1 MKTRHSIIEDSF
13 DIATAATK
21 TIDLIGI
28 DPISRIT
35 ILPKVTNP
43 NAHVAVGH
51 SLEPVKKIEIID
63 GSNVIL
69 SLTGFEAQALA
80 YYSVKKVPVCSLNYM
95 AREWAMT
102 PVHLYFGRYLWDRE
116 LGLDP
121 KRFTNLQ
128 LKITHDKAL
137 AMTGA
142 AAGTITVAAD
152 IFDESPPSF
161 MGYLMAKE
169 HYNLTLV
176 ASSVNYID
184 LPEDYPVRMMMTECY
199 SDSQAPEYQVTNLK
213 LSEAHDKHIIFDEPM
228 EELQQYFQS
237 EFPPWHEKVSGRC
250 SATAVQSFWITP
262 SFEQTIVIVPTG
274 DADKVVQMDY
284 GSGGQKRQIE
294 AEGGTT
300 WEAVARGH
308 APHGS
313 LPIDFRGKDNL
324 DEYWDIGKAGGA
336 RLKTTTNPAN
346 GGPDTTPTW
355 DVIMQQL
362 RRY

>member
-1 MKTRHSIIEDSF
+1 MKFRHSIIEDSF

-21 TIDLIGI
+21 TIDLVGI

-51 SLEPVKKIEIID
+51 SVEPIKKIEIID
-63 GSNVIL
+63 GSHVIL
-69 SLTGFEAQALA
+69 SLTGQEAQALA
-80 YYSVKKVPVCSLNYM
+80 YYSVKRVPVQSLNYM

-102 PVHLYFGRYLWDRE
+102 PIHLYFGRYLYDKA

-121 KRFTNLQ
+121 KKFTNLQ

-142 AAGTITVAAD
+142 AAGSITVAAD
-152 IFDESPPSF
+152 IFDESPPDF
-161 MGYLMAKE
+161 THYLMQKE

-176 ASSVNYID
+176 ADAVSYID
-184 LPEDYPVRMMMTECY
+184 LPEDFPMRMIMTECY
-199 SDSQAPEYQVTNLK
+199 SDSQAPEYQVTQLK

-250 SATAVQSFWITP
+250 SSTTVQSFWITP
-262 SFEQTIVIVPTG
+262 SFEQTLVLIPSN
-274 DADKVVQMDY
+274 DQDKVVQMDAAT
-284 GSGGQKRQIE
+284 GGQKRTIE
-294 AEGGTT
+294 AEGAST
-300 WEAVARGH
+300 WEAIARGW

-313 LPIDFRGKDNL
+313 LPIDFRGGDGL
-324 DEYWDIGKAGGA
+324 DEYWDVKAGGGG
-336 RLKTTTNPAN
+336 RLKVTAAAS
-346 GGPDTTPTW
+346 GLDTTPTW
-355 DVIMQQL
+355 DVITQQL
-362 RRY
+362 VPYAG